1 MVIHFNLNIL
11 CVNLS
16 VKGLCFYFFFDYYL
30 KLFNYSIS
38 IHLSCYPS
46 HQLNELPPACKYF
59 IRILVK
65 FGQ

>member
-16 VKGLCFYFFFDYYL
+16 VKGLCFYFFFNYYL
-30 KLFNYSIS
+30 KFYSIS
-38 IHLSCYPS
+38 IHLSYYLS